1 MFVVVVDRRL
11 LMTHH
16 HHHASWVVS
25 PTRKSAQG
33 KRQRRERGLQPWFCA
48 WAMAEA
54 LSNNVIKI
62 LVLGDPATG
71 KSSIIKR

>member
-1 MFVVVVDRRL
+1 M
-11 LMTHH
+11 
-16 HHHASWVVS
+16 S
-25 PTRKSAQG
+25 PTRKSAR
-33 KRQRRERGLQPWFCA
+33 KKTSERGLQPWFCA